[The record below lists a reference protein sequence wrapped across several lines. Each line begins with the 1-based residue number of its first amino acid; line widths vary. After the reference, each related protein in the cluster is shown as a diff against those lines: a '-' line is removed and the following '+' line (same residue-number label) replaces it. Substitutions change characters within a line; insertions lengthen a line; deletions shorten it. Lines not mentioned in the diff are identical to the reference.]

1 MAANSSAFDEQSAPV
16 GFVEPSENLS
26 LDYSNGMEIEEILN
40 TLAAAGIKM
49 RLCEQGIINKNT
61 KFTYWY
67 VEHAVHSQLNGCVV
81 SANLTLSIPF
91 YLINSKIIKIDG
103 LHATCT
109 LSKNDA
115 ATKET
120 ENKAF
125 TARLSGMANF
135 PRGLPIHVV
144 ETMINIYYATEKLK
158 EIDADYNKILSLLES
173 EFQVL
178 SETSTYV
185 PIDEDYLL

>member
-1 MAANSSAFDEQSAPV
+1 MPTNSSAFDEQSAPV
-16 GFVEPSENLS
+16 GFVEPSENLP
-26 LDYSNGMEIEEILN
+26 LDYFSGMEIEEILN

-67 VEHAVHSQLNGCVV
+67 VEHAVHSQLNGCRVC
-81 SANLTLSIPF
+81 ANLTLTIPI
-91 YLINSKIIKIDG
+91 YMINNKIIKIDG

-115 ATKET
+115 TTKET
-120 ENKAF
+120 ENKTF
-125 TARLSGMANF
+125 TARLLGMANF

-158 EIDADYNKILSLLES
+158 ETNADYDKILSLLKS